1 MEPKL
6 WIKIE
11 DEPEFEISEK
21 IPQLQY
27 LGEDYG
33 PSMENNYQTFS
44 AVDGSFFNF
53 SNFKQNIVNEN
64 FILHF
69 NNIHEQKS
77 LQYEVYRMFMNKKL
91 IRLHNNSEYPFIKY
105 VRAVDFEV
113 EPWRDGAKD
122 ALITIPFENPSG
134 YNFSR
139 NKSDDQDDVWD
150 VFPLGWNIP
159 EFAPDDFEFKKNK
172 FKIYNPSDMEIDP
185 YYQKHELKML
195 LKYNSDDSI
204 ALSNA
209 TNGSLWAL
217 DKPSD
222 GTDEVVVDGINTY
235 FNGSQANVNTNYGTI
250 KFDKGWNE
258 MSVIGAADIDITF
271 SFPFIYV

>member
-1 MEPKL
+1 MKPKL
-6 WIKIE
+6 WVKIG
-11 DEPEFEISEK
+11 DDPEFEISEK

-53 SNFKQNIVNEN
+53 SNFKQNVVNEN

-77 LQYEVYRMFMNKKL
+77 LQYEVYRMFMNRKL
-91 IRLHNNSEYPFIKY
+91 IRLQNNSEYPFIKY

-139 NKSDDQDDVWD
+139 LKSDDQDDVWD
-150 VFPLGWNIP
+150 VFPLGWDIP
-159 EFAPDDFEFKKNK
+159 EFAPDDFNFKKRK

-185 YYQKHELKML
+185 YYQKHELKIW
-195 LKYNSDDSI
+195 LKYKGNTVGI
-204 ALSNA
+204 SNI
-209 TNGSLWAL
+209 TNGSVWSL
-217 DKPSD
+217 DKPSQGADSVVID
-222 GTDEVVVDGINTY
+222 GLNTF
-235 FNGSQANVNTNYGTI
+235 FNGEQANKNTNYWNI
-250 KFDKGWNE
+250 KLDKGWNE
-258 MSVIGAADIDITF
+258 MAVMGATDIEITF